1 MKDQQSSLELK
12 PLVVYCALIER
23 AGTKQVCRPWLLKLT
38 SHVLSCVLDGA
49 WPPPDAMPLH
59 LKLRFKVV
67 CTTYDLC
74 ASAAPSGNRF
84 SVSVGRSS
92 EGQSQQMN
100 AQGSAVTPGALSAAL
115 RGSLQL
121 GRAHLERRPN

>member
-12 PLVVYCALIER
+12 SLVVYCALTER
-23 AGTKQVCRPWLLKLT
+23 AGTKQVCRPW
-38 SHVLSCVLDGA
+38 
-49 WPPPDAMPLH
+49 
-59 LKLRFKVV
+59 R
-67 CTTYDLC
+67 
-74 ASAAPSGNRF
+74 
-84 SVSVGRSS
+84 S

-115 RGSLQL
+115 RESLQL

>member
-1 MKDQQSSLELK
+1 MNDQQSSPEFK

-38 SHVLSCVLDGA
+38 SHVLSCVFDGA
-49 WPPPDAMPLH
+49 WPPPNAMPLH

-74 ASAAPSGNRF
+74 ASANCF
-84 SVSVGRSS
+84 SMSVGRRS

-100 AQGSAVTPGALSAAL
+100 AEEHKD
-115 RGSLQL
+115 QL
-121 GRAHLERRPN
+121 